1 MKKPPLLVDLI
12 KPNYCVSFLK
22 WEGSPYIQATK
33 HSVHTA
39 ETMPILESIYN
50 KLMQRVLPLCDFWDL
65 KKVALAKNC
74 IRQIDCSNEIDRT

>member
-50 KLMQRVLPLCDFWDL
+50 KLIFLKSFCKIGSADWAEQDLQNCRQEDFS
-65 KKVALAKNC
+65 KKISL
-74 IRQIDCSNEIDRT
+74 Q